1 MVPPLRRVTFEKRES
16 NQSALPLTFGASPW
30 LGMPSLRSC
39 SVGLPPSAIHGRGRL
54 TRHPCRVAHC
64 AEPPLG
70 LTRGRTPQQRPRR
83 PTGRPVCW
91 LGSARFRSAD
101 RPPSRAS
108 SLPQKSKGR
117 SAYIF
122 ALHHSSGRALARLPL
137 LILIHPPP
145 RKAERRCSSGGRR
158 AAPFDEVEHIERRS
172 SRSRPEA
179 MRPDEYR
186 SEGTPS
192 LGEGP
197 YVRGERFLLTFL
209 GACKKVSRRKGET
222 VSRRYR
228 NNGYVHGQQETGRL
242 SGRLREQ
249 ARSHRIEHTRQI
261 PVGNRPTKMPRSLD
275 RGIQCQRNLDVK
287 R

>member
-1 MVPPLRRVTFEKRES
+1 MEVNDDAGSLTPRGALRFFVGTPP
-16 NQSALPLTFGASPW
+16 GAS
-30 LGMPSLRSC
+30 SLLQSP
-39 SVGLPPSAIHGRGRL
+39 PPSAIHGR
-54 TRHPCRVAHC
+54 VAHC
-64 AEPPLG
+64 AGPALG
-70 LTRGRTPQQRPRR
+70 LTRGRVPQQRPRR

-222 VSRRYR
+222 ISRRYR
-228 NNGYVHGQQETGRL
+228 SNGYVHDQQETGRL
-242 SGRLREQ
+242 TDRHREQ
-249 ARSHRIEHTRQI
+249 ARSHSKSVHPQNSGRLTHNKK
-261 PVGNRPTKMPRSLD
+261 VPRSLD
-275 RGIQCQRNLDVK
+275 RSTS
-287 R
+287 